1 MERSLELLTI
11 DTEEPVQTIN
21 FGSTYYGTDLTQSFL
36 IYNNGPAIAH
46 FVVIL
51 EEGGEGQEVVCT
63 MYSVQY
69 AEAWFHWSSYM
80 YINILYMTYVV
91 DRALVYMYYT
101 FLSQEELL

>member
-69 AEAWFHWSSYM
+69 AVQAWFH
-80 YINILYMTYVV
+80 
-91 DRALVYMYYT
+91 
-101 FLSQEELL
+101 

>member
-1 MERSLELLTI
+1 M
-11 DTEEPVQTIN
+11 QTIN

-63 MYSVQY
+63 VYSVQY
-69 AEAWFHWSSYM
+69 MLKLDFTEAVL
-80 YINILYMTYVV
+80 YIH
-91 DRALVYMYYT
+91 
-101 FLSQEELL
+101 